1 MLKYFQYVL
10 KTLAAQCGEA
20 AHSGVRR
27 MEDSIESVQDRF
39 VNEWGDLFTV
49 WGLNKTMG
57 QIHALLYIT
66 GQPMTADGIMERLN
80 ISRGNVS
87 MNLRA
92 LMSWGVVHR
101 QHRKG
106 DRKQYF
112 IAEEDPWRWFKNV
125 VRERRKREVE
135 PIMEAFTDT
144 LARLPH
150 PAGSNGKV
158 PAAAGGGDLARAQ
171 ELRTRLEQMRDFVQV
186 FNRGIDMF
194 LRFSREDFNELMEL
208 LAATQEPGSDI
219 ARRALD
225 RK

>member
-1 MLKYFQYVL
+1 M
-10 KTLAAQCGEA
+10 
-20 AHSGVRR
+20 
-27 MEDSIESVQDRF
+27 SIPTTEVQDRF
-39 VNEWGDLFTV
+39 VNEWGDLVTV

-66 GQPMTADGIMERLN
+66 GQPMTADEIMDRLN

-112 IAEEDPWRWFKNV
+112 VAEEDPWRWFKNV

-135 PIMEAFTDT
+135 PIIEAFSDT
-144 LARLPH
+144 IALLPH
-150 PAGSNGKV
+150 APGSNGDHA
-158 PAAAGGGDLARAQ
+158 PAGEDAVSLAEMRA
-171 ELRTRLEQMRDFVQV
+171 RLEQMRDFVQV

-208 LAATQEPGSDI
+208 LAATQEPGSELARLAL
-219 ARRALD
+219 ARR
-225 RK
+225 

>member
-1 MLKYFQYVL
+1 MQVPI
-10 KTLAAQCGEA
+10 
-20 AHSGVRR
+20 
-27 MEDSIESVQDRF
+27 EDVQDRF
-39 VNEWGDLFTV
+39 INEWGDLVTV

-66 GQPMTADGIMERLN
+66 GQPSTADEIMERLN

-112 IAEEDPWRWFKNV
+112 VAEEDPWRWFKNV

-135 PIMEAFTDT
+135 PIIEAFSDT
-144 LARLPH
+144 LAHLPQAPH
-150 PAGSNGKV
+150 ANGRRDEPPAGAEDTT
-158 PAAAGGGDLARAQ
+158 AAA
-171 ELRTRLEQMRDFVQV
+171 ELRTRLEQMRDFVEV

-194 LRFSREDFNELMEL
+194 LRFSRDDFNELMEL
-208 LAATQEPGSDI
+208 LAATQDPGSDL
-219 ARRALD
+219 ARRALN
-225 RK
+225 K